1 MIIGNAKLCILHR
14 KGSAGMDTGREQID
28 LFLQRCDEVMQSK
41 FILADSKISELL
53 KSIAASDL
61 LYAFFRE
68 ITRDFDYPA
77 AREKYMNYG
86 YESSQ
91 KRRLL
96 FPSDPSE
103 KLAFIFCLLVDLDN
117 MTIDLSD
124 FLREYFYE
132 DGSVY
137 ESYYAFCNQ
146 VIKPFKNDVK
156 SIFRGGLPIEGV
168 LPGSGKGN
176 GGREE
181 PGGND
186 LLRTVAAERDAVFA
200 SRLPDEKKVDALII
214 LNALE
219 NCECKGDAVC
229 GLLCGYSYFAR
240 AAGWNSAYLPA
251 ILAELKRRS
260 EEL

>member
-1 MIIGNAKLCILHR
+1 MIIGNAKFGILHR
-14 KGSAGMDTGREQID
+14 KGSKAMDTGREQID

-41 FILADSKISELL
+41 FILADTKIGELL

-77 AREKYMNYG
+77 AKEKYMNYAFA
-86 YESSQ
+86 SSK

-156 SIFRGGLPIEGV
+156 NIFRGGVPVEGALPAAK
-168 LPGSGKGN
+168 PNKG
-176 GGREE
+176 GER
-181 PGGND
+181 D
-186 LLRTVAAERDAVFA
+186 ILRAVAAERDAVFA
-200 SRLPDEKKVDALII
+200 SRLPDDKKVDALII

-219 NCECKGDAVC
+219 NCECKGGAVS
-229 GLLCGYSYFAR
+229 GLLCGYAYFAE
-240 AAGWNSAYLPA
+240 AAGWKSDTLPA
-251 ILAELKRRS
+251 LLAELKKRR

>member
-1 MIIGNAKLCILHR
+1 
-14 KGSAGMDTGREQID
+14 MDTGRKQID
-28 LFLQRCDEVMQSK
+28 LFLQRCDDVMQSRL
-41 FILADSKISELL
+41 ILADTKIGELL

-68 ITRDFDYPA
+68 ITRGFDYTA
-77 AREKYMNYG
+77 AREKYMNCG
-86 YESSQ
+86 DPSAK

-96 FPSDPSE
+96 FPADLTE

-117 MTIDLSD
+117 KTIDLSD
-124 FLREYFYE
+124 FLRGYFYE

-156 SIFRGGLPIEGV
+156 NIFRGGVPLEGALP
-168 LPGSGKGN
+168 S
-176 GGREE
+176 EE
-181 PGGND
+181 AAPGGAD
-186 LLRTVAAERDAVFA
+186 ILRTVAAERDAVFA
-200 SRLPDEKKVDALII
+200 SRLPDERKVDALII

-219 NCECKGDAVC
+219 NCGCIGGAVC
-229 GLLCGYSYFAR
+229 GLLCGYTYFAE
-240 AAGWNSAYLPA
+240 AVGWKSKNIPA
-251 ILAELKRRS
+251 LLAELKRRR

>member
-1 MIIGNAKLCILHR
+1 
-14 KGSAGMDTGREQID
+14 MDTGREQID
-28 LFLQRCDEVMQSK
+28 LFLRRCDEVMQSK
-41 FILADSKISELL
+41 FILADTKIGDLL
-53 KSIAASDL
+53 KAIAASDL

-77 AREKYMNYG
+77 AREKYMNY
-86 YESSQ
+86 SSSG

-103 KLAFIFCLLVDLDN
+103 KLAFIFCLLVDLDSKA
-117 MTIDLSD
+117 IDLSD

-132 DGSVY
+132 DGSMY

-156 SIFRGGLPIEGV
+156 SLFRGGLPVEGV
-168 LPGSGKGN
+168 VPSKEKAEAA
-176 GGREE
+176 EE
-181 PGGND
+181 KD
-186 LLRTVAAERDAVFA
+186 ILRAVFAERDAVFA
-200 SRLPDEKKVDALII
+200 SRLADEKKVDALII

-219 NCECKGDAVC
+219 NCGCTGDAVC
-229 GLLCGYSYFAR
+229 GLLCGYSYFAA
-240 AAGWNSAYLPA
+240 AAGWKSENLP
-251 ILAELKRRS
+251 ILLTELKKRR

>member
-1 MIIGNAKLCILHR
+1 MNFAQ
-14 KGSAGMDTGREQID
+14 KGSSLMDTGREQID
-28 LFLQRCDEVMQSK
+28 LFLRRCDEVMQSK
-41 FILADSKISELL
+41 FILADTKIGELL
-53 KSIAASDL
+53 KSIASSDL

-77 AREKYMNYG
+77 AKEKYMNYAG
-86 YESSQ
+86 GSAK

-96 FPSDPSE
+96 FPPDPSE

-117 MTIDLSD
+117 MTLDLSE

-156 SIFRGGLPIEGV
+156 AIFRGGVPVEGAV
-168 LPGSGKGN
+168 PAAKDGTI
-176 GGREE
+176 REE
-181 PGGND
+181 TD
-186 LLRTVAAERDAVFA
+186 LLRAVAAERDAVFA
-200 SRLPDEKKVDALII
+200 SRLPDDQKVDALII

-219 NCECKGDAVC
+219 NCGCKGSAVC
-229 GLLCGYSYFAR
+229 GLLCGYSYFAE
-240 AAGWNSAYLPA
+240 AAGWKSKTLSAL
-251 ILAELKRRS
+251 LSELEKRR
-260 EEL
+260 EDL

>member
-1 MIIGNAKLCILHR
+1 
-14 KGSAGMDTGREQID
+14 MDTGREQID
-28 LFLQRCDEVMQSK
+28 LFLRRCDEVMQSK
-41 FILADSKISELL
+41 FILADTKIGDLL
-53 KSIAASDL
+53 KSIASSDL

-68 ITRDFDYPA
+68 ITRDFDYPGA
-77 AREKYMNYG
+77 KEKYMNYG
-86 YESSQ
+86 YASSQ

-117 MTIDLSD
+117 KSIDLSD

-156 SIFRGGLPIEGV
+156 GIFRGGMPVEGI
-168 LPGSGKGN
+168 PAAAKAAKA
-176 GGREE
+176 EE
-181 PGGND
+181 EKD
-186 LLRTVAAERDAVFA
+186 ILSVVAEERDAVFS

-219 NCECKGDAVC
+219 NCGCRGGAVC
-229 GLLCGYSYFAR
+229 GLLCGYAYFAQ
-240 AAGWNSAYLPA
+240 AVGWKSKTLTAL
-251 ILAELKRRS
+251 LAEMKKRR

>member
-1 MIIGNAKLCILHR
+1 
-14 KGSAGMDTGREQID
+14 MDTGREQID
-28 LFLQRCDEVMQSK
+28 TFLRRCDEVMQSK
-41 FILADSKISELL
+41 FILADTKIGDLL
-53 KSIAASDL
+53 KAIAASDL

-68 ITRDFDYPA
+68 ITRNFDYPA
-77 AREKYMNYG
+77 AKEKYMNYA
-86 YESSQ
+86 YESSK

-117 MTIDLSD
+117 KAIDLSD

-146 VIKPFKNDVK
+146 VVKPFKNDVK
-156 SIFRGGLPIEGV
+156 NIFRGGVPVAGAMPAAAGAAKAGEVQDILRV
-168 LPGSGKGN
+168 VA
-176 GGREE
+176 EE
-181 PGGND
+181 
-186 LLRTVAAERDAVFA
+186 RAAVF
-200 SRLPDEKKVDALII
+200 SSQLSDEKKVDALVI

-219 NCECKGDAVC
+219 NCGCKGAAAC
-229 GLLCGYSYFAR
+229 GLLCGYAYFA
-240 AAGWNSAYLPA
+240 AASGWKSEALPA
-251 ILAELKRRS
+251 LLAELKKRR

>member
-1 MIIGNAKLCILHR
+1 
-14 KGSAGMDTGREQID
+14 MDTGREQID

-103 KLAFIFCLLVDLDN
+103 KLAFIFCLLVDLDSKAL
-117 MTIDLSD
+117 DLGGFIRSR
-124 FLREYFYE
+124 FPAG
-132 DGSVY
+132 GSVHEGFY
-137 ESYYAFCNQ
+137 IFCAQ
-146 VIKPFKNDVK
+146 VVMPFKEAVRALFCTA
-156 SIFRGGLPIEGV
+156 SFEGGEAEALA
-168 LPGSGKGN
+168 KC
-176 GGREE
+176 
-181 PGGND
+181 
-186 LLRTVAAERDAVFA
+186 AAGERDRIYF
-200 SRLPDEKKVDALII
+200 SRMPDTKKVDALLL
-214 LNALE
+214 LNALSAACADKSGE
-219 NCECKGDAVC
+219 RAAA
-229 GLLCGYSYFAR
+229 LLCGYLCFAR
-240 AAGWNSAYLPA
+240 CEGLSGGN
-251 ILAELKRRS
+251 IDEMRRAFARIK
-260 EEL
+260 EGL